1 MNNKEFR
8 ALMWENYRKNGMI
21 SHVLFL
27 FIMLL
32 ACSILMLSLFLY
44 DLVLIFVPFVILP
57 CLFVCE
63 IATISFREQSLMT
76 FRGFF
81 RCFKTYFSEK
91 FGNAQCSHTHTHIT
105 QPYYL
110 IDSYFLFNL
119 R

>member
-63 IATISFREQSLMT
+63 IATISDIVL
-76 FRGFF
+76 GLYGY
-81 RCFKTYFSEK
+81 YFSR
-91 FGNAQCSHTHTHIT
+91 S
-105 QPYYL
+105 
-110 IDSYFLFNL
+110 IDSK